1 MDRAEVEDLVGK
13 EDMIVFDWF
22 MRGQT
27 VGLVN
32 GKVDYYPGDV
42 NKFIRQQS
50 YWKARFEKERRS

>member
-50 YWKARFEKERRS
+50 F